1 MSHRAVGERPRTGW
15 PHAVGADDQ
24 LRPRSSSALDH
35 LKTKHL
41 DGEALERKVEAI
53 EAAEAKQGA
62 HEPVRGYGQR
72 KDAIERHLGRYLQCD
87 LMDLVHIEV
96 REVTIEGS
104 HTENLRGSSEGR
116 VVGFRISTHNS
127 Q

>member
-1 MSHRAVGERPRTGW
+1 LSAQTTSGDRGRRG
-15 PHAVGADDQ
+15 
-24 LRPRSSSALDH
+24 ALDH

-104 HTENLRGSSEGR
+104 HTKNLRGSSEER